1 MTPKDA
7 EDALKVQQRITTTLK
22 KEIEVMD
29 AEYNALATTIEK
41 AMAKGRMGEPQLLA
55 VKDDAKAPAKSQ
67 QDSISLGVIA
77 RSLAKKRTIVER
89 KERLIHTLSLF
100 IQEDQGVLRK
110 GYTTAY
116 FQAIMAKRGGLTE
129 KERADKVIFGA
140 AEAPVIVVSDTGS
153 SSSSS
158 SSSAA
163 AAAASA
169 SASGPVSYAGAKRE
183 EAPLTKTGEVDK
195 RFKTGAK

>member
-7 EDALKVQQRITTTLK
+7 EDALKVQQRIMTTLT
-22 KEIEVMD
+22 KEIDAMD
-29 AEYNALATTIEK
+29 INYNALATTIEK

-55 VKDDAKAPAKSQ
+55 VKDDAKAPAKTQ

-89 KERLIHTLSLF
+89 KERLIHTLTLF

-116 FQAIMAKRGGLTE
+116 YQSIMAKRGGLTE

-140 AEAPVIVVSDTGS
+140 TEAPVIVVSDSSS

-163 AAAASA
+163 AA
-169 SASGPVSYAGAKRE
+169 ASGPVSYAGAKRE

>member
-140 AEAPVIVVSDTGS
+140 AEAPAVIVVSDTG
-153 SSSSS
+153 SSSS

>member
-22 KEIEVMD
+22 KEIEAMD
-29 AEYNALATTIEK
+29 AEYNVLATTIEK
-41 AMAKGRMGEPQLLA
+41 AMAKGRMGEPQLLS
-55 VKDDAKAPAKSQ
+55 VKDDGRASAKAQ

-77 RSLAKKRTIVER
+77 RSLTKKRTIVER
-89 KERLIHTLSLF
+89 KERLIHTLTLF
-100 IQEDQGVLRK
+100 IQEDQGVLRR

-116 FQAIMAKRGGLTE
+116 YQSIMAKRGGLTE

-140 AEAPVIVVSDTGS
+140 AEAPAVIVVSDAGSS

-163 AAAASA
+163 AAAAS
-169 SASGPVSYAGAKRE
+169 GPVSYAGAKRE
-183 EAPLTKTGEVDK
+183 DAPLTKNGEVDK